1 MPSFRVRFFGFGL
14 AITWFCKNTKHG
26 SQRPLDG
33 TTRERFPTRT
43 NHFPT
48 FLREES
54 LQAAQV
60 LPIVGDLFL
69 KPEKLPNLEQ
79 HPTSP
84 TLHSKATVIEKGAN
98 TNIRRQKTA
107 STIAWLNQPGAILP

>member
-1 MPSFRVRFFGFGL
+1 
-14 AITWFCKNTKHG
+14 
-26 SQRPLDG
+26 
-33 TTRERFPTRT
+33 
-43 NHFPT
+43 
-48 FLREES
+48 

-69 KPEKLPNLEQ
+69 KPEKLPNLEH